1 MFHIVSSKMPLS
13 RQVVSGLEISHWL
26 MAVAKARPSAGL
38 RMSTFRHSEE
48 IMNKSFGVL
57 TLCFN

>member
-1 MFHIVSSKMPLS
+1 MFNIISSKMAMS

-38 RMSTFRHSEE
+38 RMSTFRHSEQ
-48 IMNKSFGVL
+48 IMNKRFGVL
-57 TLCFN
+57 TLSFN

>member
-1 MFHIVSSKMPLS
+1 MFDFVSSKMPLS
-13 RQVVSGLEISHWL
+13 RQAEALKFLTGYIT
-26 MAVAKARPSAGL
+26 VAKARRRAGL
-38 RMSTFRHSEE
+38 RLLTFRHSEG